1 MNRSFISKLLPFV
14 FQFLHKVC
22 YFLMLLFNKSL
33 LLILENTIILSS
45 EVFFSVFFSF
55 SVIVMITQLLKWKFN
70 RTIILKLVCI
80 NLCKSECHFF
90 LSLDS
95 MKTFPLC
102 MFTLKSLI
110 TWTVVVIAYVKLS
123 WKTFEIQ
130 SLVFYTSG
138 WIYSSERLIHLSK
151 QILAKNKLC

>member
-1 MNRSFISKLLPFV
+1 MFFNFYIKYAIFWGCCLTSSSIDTGKHNTLVLWSIL
-14 FQFLHKVC
+14 QCFL
-22 YFLMLLFNKSL
+22 
-33 LLILENTIILSS
+33 
-45 EVFFSVFFSF
+45 SF

-110 TWTVVVIAYVKLS
+110 LNCSCNCIC
-123 WKTFEIQ
+123 KTQLKDIWN
-130 SLVFYTSG
+130 SKSG
-138 WIYSSERLIHLSK
+138 FLYQWLNL
-151 QILAKNKLC
+151 L